1 MLTCTLSLSVPC
13 HPAAAA
19 ESLLVTGSTVGDG
32 DDSRGLGGD
41 GAGGGAGV
49 GGKRHSAASLGG
61 SGPVTGLGG
70 SARSLVDVDHSDI
83 EVDSLGD
90 EEEAGAVRA
99 TVVTPVVT
107 PAATVPAPA
116 LGDRGNSNS
125 NSSDGAGGGKLVA
138 APGEGKDGDTSDDA
152 ASAADSALVD
162 AHREQ
167 IHEMMDLVKAVR
179 CGSLH
184 CVAHLTLAV
193 CDVGNQEMRL
203 LSERD
208 RGVTRK
214 GEYIDLVDS
223 LLSKKLALIM
233 NLKAKLQRY
242 RMADDAGTK

>member
-1 MLTCTLSLSVPC
+1 MQVRWLLSCTTLPDAHVHTLAVVPC
-13 HPAAAA
+13 YTAAAA

-184 CVAHLTLAV
+184 CVGVDAHLTLSV
-193 CDVGNQEMRL
+193 VL
-203 LSERD
+203 
-208 RGVTRK
+208 VIRK
-214 GEYIDLVDS
+214 C
-223 LLSKKLALIM
+223 AC
-233 NLKAKLQRY
+233 
-242 RMADDAGTK
+242 